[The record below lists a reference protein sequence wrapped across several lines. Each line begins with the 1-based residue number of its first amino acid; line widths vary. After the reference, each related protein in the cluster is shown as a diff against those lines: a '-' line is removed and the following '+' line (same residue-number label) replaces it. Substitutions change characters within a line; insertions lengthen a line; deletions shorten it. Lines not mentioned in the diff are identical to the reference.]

1 MKLLLVALGV
11 VGVFFLS
18 GGNNLVNGS
27 MNALAAEV
35 ADSQS
40 NIEGQPLDSWVK
52 QVETAF
58 DPTWYENLKNA
69 DLVTLLKASSGSSK

>member
-52 QVETAF
+52 QVEAAF